1 MQRVGVL
8 GGHLQ
13 EVVVAGVDAHA
24 VVDVLGEP
32 RLRLAVALHAHHLE
46 ADHHAIADAVAVA
59 GGEVAVDAAPD
70 RAALGAHADVLDDVE
85 AAVGVHLDHRV
96 VGQDALARLR
106 LGGAEECQHHQG
118 GGRGR
123 GREGVRG
130 SHACPHHYADHRD
143 SSTLTAASHSSSA
156 WKNPA
161 ASNVKLPPPTR
172 TGPPCP

>member
-1 MQRVGVL
+1 MRIS
-8 GGHLQ
+8 
-13 EVVVAGVDAHA
+13 DWSS
-24 VVDVLGEP
+24 DVCSSDL
-32 RLRLAVALHAHHLE
+32 
-46 ADHHAIADAVAVA
+46 VA

-118 GGRGR
+118 GGSGR

-130 SHACPHHYADHRD
+130 SHDCPHHYADHRD
-143 SSTLTAASHSSSA
+143 SSTFTAARPSSAA
-156 WKNPA
+156 WKNSA
-161 ASNVKLPPPTR
+161 ASKLKLRATSRSGTR
-172 TGPPCP
+172 CTASL

>member
-32 RLRLAVALHAHHLE
+32 RFRLAVALHAHHLE

-59 GGEVAVDAAPD
+59 GGEVAIDAAPD

-85 AAVGVHLDHRV
+85 AAVGVHLRS
-96 VGQDALARLR
+96 
-106 LGGAEECQHHQG
+106 EEHTSELQSLM
-118 GGRGR
+118 RI
-123 GREGVRG
+123 
-130 SHACPHHYADHRD
+130 SYAVFCLKKK
-143 SSTLTAASHSSSA
+143 TKT
-156 WKNPA
+156 
-161 ASNVKLPPPTR
+161 T
-172 TGPPCP
+172 T